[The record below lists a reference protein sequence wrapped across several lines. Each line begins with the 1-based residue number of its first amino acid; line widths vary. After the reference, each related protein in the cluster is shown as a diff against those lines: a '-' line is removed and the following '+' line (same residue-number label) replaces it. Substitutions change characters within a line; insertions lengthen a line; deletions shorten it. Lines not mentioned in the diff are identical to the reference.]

1 MDNFYTIPVQC
12 KTMDLA
18 GYYIGKKITINPT
31 IKPLD
36 GDCVL
41 INHKSKIHLMEYK
54 TPYLLPRSTDKSQSV
69 IDVGLVDIIG
79 VVINNN

>member
-41 INHKSKIHLMEYK
+41 INHKSKIHFFGEH
-54 TPYLLPRSTDKSQSV
+54 TARS
-69 IDVGLVDIIG
+69 
-79 VVINNN
+79 